1 MRALNELR
9 SLKLRPNQSISEF
22 CVVLEKLA
30 RKANPNCAITER
42 SLEYAQILLD
52 NLREWPEH
60 VQLLSLLHRSDPGSA
75 YNEIKQLAITIEQ
88 ARTVYGTGRK
98 SMVTGTEWK
107 KRAQAYNS
115 HRESD
120 RYRPPNTVE
129 HQIGYTDKKK
139 DDVETRKCFNC
150 SKFGHIARNCP
161 LGRPVVNNI
170 VENRA
175 KTKDNRKG
183 ARISDLVRQTRAMGM
198 VVEKGSATTNLVGKK
213 STAWVNMLNERV
225 RALIDTGS
233 MISIVPIGLLARAQ
247 DNGFDVDSLT
257 VIDRK
262 TLEPVYDASNNEMQF
277 LGGVSIA
284 VKIEGGSEYEVAFY
298 ISKEK
303 GHEVLLGTNA
313 LEGLGVQIHLPR
325 APLFPIQRSSH
336 SGKVTVA
343 RRTYIPPYS
352 SAVVQ
357 ARCDIDEGSAERII
371 WPISNGMAAGV
382 FKIENCE
389 CAIPVISKKS
399 EPMMWREGDEIGHWS
414 TEKWREG
421 WDELKPALLE
431 ERGSILEP
439 MARKQKLLEQIAQN
453 RSSKEIP
460 EDIRIL
466 LEEKREAF
474 AVCDQ
479 ELSATSE
486 VEMDVDTGDH
496 PPIKLKARPVPLA
509 MRAKLKEMLNDL
521 VSRKIIEKSAS
532 AWAFPIV
539 LVEKKDGSLRLCVD
553 YRELNKCIRQDAYP
567 MPTID
572 AMLQSMAGKRYFST
586 LDLYSGYW
594 QIPLTQEARE
604 KTAFATTEGLF
615 QFRVTP
621 FGLSTSPAVFQRM
634 MDTVLKDMLGN
645 EVFCYIDDIMICTK
659 TRERHLE
666 LLRAVFTRL
675 IEAGLR
681 LKAEKCVLME
691 TKVSFLGHVI
701 DGAGIHTDPR
711 KVEAV
716 KNYPVPEDVRQLRT
730 FLGMAAFYRKFCLN
744 FAKTASPLFEL
755 TSSKR
760 AWNWTSE
767 CDEAFEKVKQFIC
780 SAPVLKQ
787 PDMEKARTG
796 EKPFVIYTDAS
807 TTGLGAVLAQEDED
821 KYLHPYILCIEGLK

>member
-1 MRALNELR
+1 
-9 SLKLRPNQSISEF
+9 
-22 CVVLEKLA
+22 
-30 RKANPNCAITER
+30 
-42 SLEYAQILLD
+42 
-52 NLREWPEH
+52 
-60 VQLLSLLHRSDPGSA
+60 
-75 YNEIKQLAITIEQ
+75 
-88 ARTVYGTGRK
+88 
-98 SMVTGTEWK
+98 
-107 KRAQAYNS
+107 
-115 HRESD
+115 
-120 RYRPPNTVE
+120 
-129 HQIGYTDKKK
+129 
-139 DDVETRKCFNC
+139 
-150 SKFGHIARNCP
+150 
-161 LGRPVVNNI
+161 
-170 VENRA
+170 
-175 KTKDNRKG
+175 
-183 ARISDLVRQTRAMGM
+183 MGM
-198 VVEKGSATTNLVGKK
+198 VVGKGSATTNLVGKK

-257 VIDRK
+257 VIDRE

-277 LGGVSIA
+277 LGGISIA

-313 LEGLGVQIHLPR
+313 LGGLGVQIHLPR

-336 SGKVTVA
+336 RGKVTVA

-357 ARCDIDEGSAERII
+357 ARCDIDEGSVERVI

-389 CAIPVISKKS
+389 CAIPVINEKS

-509 MRAKLKEMLNDL
+509 MRAKLKEMLNDF

-532 AWAFPIV
+532 AWAFPSFGG
-539 LVEKKDGSLRLCVD
+539 KGRQPKTLC
-553 YRELNKCIRQDAYP
+553 
-567 MPTID
+567 
-572 AMLQSMAGKRYFST
+572 
-586 LDLYSGYW
+586 
-594 QIPLTQEARE
+594 
-604 KTAFATTEGLF
+604 
-615 QFRVTP
+615 
-621 FGLSTSPAVFQRM
+621 
-634 MDTVLKDMLGN
+634 
-645 EVFCYIDDIMICTK
+645 
-659 TRERHLE
+659 
-666 LLRAVFTRL
+666 
-675 IEAGLR
+675 
-681 LKAEKCVLME
+681 
-691 TKVSFLGHVI
+691 
-701 DGAGIHTDPR
+701 
-711 KVEAV
+711 
-716 KNYPVPEDVRQLRT
+716 
-730 FLGMAAFYRKFCLN
+730 
-744 FAKTASPLFEL
+744 
-755 TSSKR
+755 
-760 AWNWTSE
+760 
-767 CDEAFEKVKQFIC
+767 
-780 SAPVLKQ
+780 
-787 PDMEKARTG
+787 
-796 EKPFVIYTDAS
+796 
-807 TTGLGAVLAQEDED
+807 
-821 KYLHPYILCIEGLK
+821 